1 MPESPVFSPAE
12 LEVVLKAAEE
22 RYAELNVPLETG
34 DILLAREVAKA
45 AAAAELE
52 KKGLGFSRPAP
63 AAGGLK
69 ELWAGLPAALRQGL
83 LNALLGGGLGAAGG
97 AGLGAMTGGNVRE
110 SAITGAGAGALA
122 SSLSPLLMK
131 LFGKAGSATPEDLA
145 AIKQAALERMDQFRI
160 PRADAEQMLQS
171 FITKTVA
178 AEDEAEHS
186 KLAARLLAPETALLP
201 GLLAGKATPKPA
213 APKLNFLRP
222 DATLKVKPPA
232 AAKEP
237 AKAKPAKEPKA
248 PEAAKAVAATKKAA
262 ALAGR
267 LSQAIAGLR
276 QEVA

>member
-12 LEVVLKAAEE
+12 LEVVLKSAEE

-34 DILLAREVAKA
+34 DILLAREIAKA
-45 AAAAELE
+45 AADLE

-131 LFGKAGSATPEDLA
+131 LFGKAGSATPENLS
-145 AIKQAALERMDQFRI
+145 AIKQAALERMDQLRI
-160 PRADAEQMLQS
+160 PRVDAEQMLQS
-171 FITKTVA
+171 FITRTVA
-178 AEDEAEHS
+178 AEDEAEHY

-201 GLLAGKATPKPA
+201 GLLAGKAKPA

-232 AAKEP
+232 AAKGP

-248 PEAAKAVAATKKAA
+248 PEAAKAAATTKRAA
-262 ALAGR
+262 VLAGR